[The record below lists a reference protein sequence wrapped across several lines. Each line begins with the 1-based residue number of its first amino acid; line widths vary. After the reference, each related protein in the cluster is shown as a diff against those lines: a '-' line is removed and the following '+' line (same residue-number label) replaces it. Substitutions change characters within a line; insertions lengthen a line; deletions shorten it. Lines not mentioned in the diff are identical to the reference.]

1 MRKHAAFTRDT
12 NFPEKHMKQA
22 LKTFTD
28 YITAH
33 GLKFT
38 PQRRLIADV
47 FLKQEGHL
55 STEELYDKVRRE
67 DTSIGQ
73 ATVYRT
79 LKLFCDS
86 GLAKEV
92 HFGDGMARYE
102 KTFGAKHHDHLICIA
117 CGKQVEFMDDTIEKL
132 QEKLA
137 KQYDFILT
145 SHHMN
150 LYGVCPSCRK
160 K

>member
-1 MRKHAAFTRDT
+1 
-12 NFPEKHMKQA
+12 MKQA
-22 LKTFTD
+22 LKIFAD
-28 YITAH
+28 YIATH

-47 FLKQEGHL
+47 FLRQEGHL
-55 STEELYDKVRRE
+55 STEELYDQVRKT
-67 DTSIGQ
+67 DSSVGQ

-102 KTFGAKHHDHLICIA
+102 KTLGVTHHDHLICIA
-117 CGKQVEFMDDTIEKL
+117 CGKKVEVVDEKIERL
-132 QEKLA
+132 QEELA
-137 KQYDFILT
+137 NRNGFMLT
-145 SHHMN
+145 SHHMY
-150 LYGVCPSCRK
+150 LYGVCAVCRK

>member
-1 MRKHAAFTRDT
+1 
-12 NFPEKHMKQA
+12 MKQA
-22 LKTFTD
+22 LKQFSD
-28 YITAH
+28 YVTAN

-47 FLKQEGHL
+47 FLRQTGHL
-55 STEELYDKVRRE
+55 STEELYDRVRKE
-67 DTSIGQ
+67 DPSIGQ

-102 KTFGAKHHDHLICIA
+102 STSNSVHHDHLICIG
-117 CGKQVEFMDDTIEKL
+117 CGKQVEFMDAEIEKL

-137 KQYDFILT
+137 EKNGFLLT
-145 SHHMN
+145 SHHMY
-150 LYGVCPSCRK
+150 LYGVCPACRK

>member
-1 MRKHAAFTRDT
+1 MKHAY
-12 NFPEKHMKQA
+12 
-22 LKTFTD
+22 KTFTD
-28 YITAH
+28 YISAH
-33 GLKFT
+33 GLKLT
-38 PQRRLIADV
+38 PQRRLILDV

-55 STEELYDKVRRE
+55 ATEELYDRVRKA
-67 DTSIGQ
+67 DASIGQ

-102 KTFGAKHHDHLICIA
+102 KTFGIQHHDHLICIA
-117 CGKQVEFMDDTIEKL
+117 CGKQVEFVDPLIEKL

-137 KQYDFILT
+137 TQYDFLLT

-150 LYGVCPSCRK
+150 LYGVCPACRK
-160 K
+160 R